1 MIVSRQNRKLKDI
14 RRLRRCKDD
23 RALLEGPRLVAEA
36 LASRIE
42 LETVLVTPDFA
53 ADEGSRVLLARLAEP
68 PTEVDPT
75 LFAELGD
82 ADAPQGILAVARL
95 PERGVEA
102 LPEDAALVLYLDG
115 LQDPGNLGAVARV
128 AEAAGANA
136 LALAPGTA
144 HATHPRAL
152 RASAGS
158 LLRLPVASRASP
170 EDVADRCPALPWAAL
185 ATRGGTDLWHA
196 ELPARLI
203 LALGAEAAGLSP
215 TVAERASLA
224 LTIPLAPPVESLNV
238 AVAAGIVLFEI
249 ARRRC

>member
-1 MIVSRQNRKLKDI
+1 MSRQNRKLKDI

-36 LASRIE
+36 LASGVQ

-82 ADAPQGILAVARL
+82 ADSPQGILAVARL
-95 PERGVEA
+95 PERGVET
-102 LPEDAALVLYLDG
+102 LPEDAGLILYLDG

-128 AEAAGANA
+128 AAAAGADA
-136 LALAPGTA
+136 LALAPGTV
-144 HATHPRAL
+144 HRNHPRAL
-152 RASAGS
+152 RGSAGS
-158 LLRLPVASRASP
+158 LLRLPVASDATT
-170 EDVADRCPALPWAAL
+170 EAVARRLPDLPWAAL
-185 ATRGGTDLWHA
+185 ATRDGTPLWDA
-196 ELPARLI
+196 LLPHRLV
-203 LALGAEAAGLSP
+203 LALGAETGLSP
-215 TVAERASLA
+215 AVAARASIA
-224 LTIPLAPPVESLNV
+224 LTIPLAPPVESLNA

-249 ARRRC
+249 ARRRG